1 MAFYYYLRRN
11 HSGIN
16 TFIVRR
22 CRTSVTFNSSA
33 HVNLYTIDPK
43 YGDIGSRGFLGRT
56 KRITKKNKWEF

>member
-11 HSGIN
+11 HSGAN

-22 CRTSVTFNSSA
+22 FRTSSIFKASA
-33 HVNLYTIDPK
+33 YVHLGTINK
-43 YGDIGSRGFLGRT
+43 YVDTRTRDFLGRT